1 MCAMSLPRRLYL
13 SLWSLGMRRGV
24 HSLEASC
31 THPLFYRSRSHP
43 RPPLL
48 ATPSCFPR
56 PQLGLYGCHIRA
68 CLTKSIF
75 IWPLFSITSISCA
88 KKRVE
93 HAGMPH
99 GPALVTGQPA
109 ALKLYP
115 PPHPPPTTPTPKSQ
129 IFRGQKMKIPGGKL
143 LLLLSTFS
151 GPNWVCTLFF
161 AGGGIL
167 SLFNLDSRKQQ
178 TLPTNSTTP
187 DRLR

>member
-1 MCAMSLPRRLYL
+1 
-13 SLWSLGMRRGV
+13 MRRGV

-99 GPALVTGQPA
+99 GPTLVTGQPA
-109 ALKLYP
+109 ALKLFP
-115 PPHPPPTTPTPKSQ
+115 PPAHPPTTPTPKSQ

-143 LLLLSTFS
+143 LLLLSTFL
-151 GPNWVCTLFF
+151 GPNWVFTLFF
-161 AGGGIL
+161 GGGGFCHSSISTL
-167 SLFNLDSRKQQ
+167 ANNKPSRLIRPRPIDCDRGSEQ
-178 TLPTNSTTP
+178 PTTIFSMFASIF
-187 DRLR
+187 